1 MDILPTVSVPGVNEN
16 SVDIY
21 EDLDGG
27 FPSNAGLWHLMNF
40 FKCFV

>member
-1 MDILPTVSVPGVNEN
+1 MEILPPVLVPGVNEN

-27 FPSNAGLWHLMNF
+27 LPSNAGLWRLMKF
-40 FKCFV
+40 FLCFV